1 MTATE
6 TTDWFS
12 DDSAWLTEA
21 QITGITSVGIVTG
34 KGGGLYGPTETLTRG
49 QMATFLARALDA
61 LLT

>member
-1 MTATE
+1 
-6 TTDWFS
+6 
-12 DDSAWLTEA
+12 
-21 QITGITSVGIVTG
+21 VGIVTG